1 MTYSDFGID
10 LKTSRVSGEVVTT
23 CPQCS
28 HTRKKK
34 KDKCLSVNLDKKTWH
49 CHHCSWSGVLKEIV
63 KKEYFKPVFTNK
75 TNLSEREL
83 TWFASRGISQ
93 ATINHFKITSQ
104 REWMPQKSAEVNT
117 IGFNY
122 FRNEELI
129 NTKFRD
135 AEKNFKLVKDA
146 ELIFFNLDALKNQSE
161 VYVCEGEFDCIT
173 LHQIGLI
180 NTISVPNGAQLGNN
194 NLIYL
199 ENCLSE
205 IENITKFYICT
216 DNDQAGRKLRNDLAE
231 RFGIENCDYIVFG
244 DCKDANECLQ
254 KYGAEK
260 TLEYAL
266 NPIQFPLEGSFTISD
281 MSDDIDDFYLN
292 GLPKGA
298 KTGISEIDRLLS
310 FHEGYITILTG
321 IPSHGKTT
329 LLDFLL
335 VRLLLNEAWAGAF
348 YSPEN
353 KPTKLHFSKI
363 AQILIGKSWDG
374 INRLSRQELNMVK
387 EFLDELFWFIKP
399 EKDYTIDSIL
409 SSVLQLKRRKGIKFF
424 VIDAWNKLEHLE
436 DSTTYIGRV
445 LDKIAVF
452 CELHQVHCFL
462 VAHPTKMR
470 KEKDGLK
477 YEVPT
482 LYDISGSAN
491 FYNKADSG
499 LSVYRDFE
507 TNKTFLNVQ
516 KVKFEHWGNT
526 GQIEL
531 NYDPISRRYY
541 VGEID
546 RMPYIRNTLNGI
558 EVVYPNQKYE
568 QTQFEIKTPF

>member
-1 MTYSDFGID
+1 MNYIDYGIEI
-10 LKTSRVSGEVVTT
+10 KSNRVSGEINTI

-34 KDKCLSVNLDKKTWH
+34 QDKCLSVNLDKKVWH
-49 CHHCSWSGVLKEIV
+49 CHHCGWDGAIKEIV
-63 KKEYFKPVFTNK
+63 KKEYFKPIFTNR
-75 TNLSEREL
+75 TNLSDREL
-83 TWFASRGISQ
+83 KWFESRGISQ
-93 ATINHFKITSQ
+93 STLNHFKITSQ
-104 REWMPQKSAEVNT
+104 REWMPQKNSEVNT

-129 NTKFRD
+129 NTKYRD

-199 ENCLSE
+199 ENCLNE
-205 IENITKFYICT
+205 IENINKFHICT

-260 TLEYAL
+260 TLNFAL
-266 NPIQFPLEGSFTISD
+266 NPIDFPLEGSFTISD
-281 MSDDIDDFYLN
+281 FSDEIDDFYLN
-292 GLPKGA
+292 GLPVGA
-298 KTGISEIDRLLS
+298 KTGLSEIDNNIS

-329 LLDFLL
+329 LLDFML
-335 VRLLLNEAWAGAF
+335 VRLLINEAWAGAF

-363 AQILIGKSWDG
+363 AQIITGKSWDG
-374 INRLSRQELNMVK
+374 QNRMSKAELVMVK
-387 EFLDELFWFIKP
+387 EFLEDLFWFIKP

-409 SSVLQLKRRKGIKFF
+409 GSVLQLKRRKGIKFF

-499 LSVYRDFE
+499 MSVYRDFD
-507 TNKTFLNVQ
+507 TNKTYLNVQ
-516 KVKFEHWGNT
+516 KVKFEHWGKT

-541 VGEID
+541 TNEID
-546 RMPYIRNTLNGI
+546 RRPYIREGLNGI
-558 EVVYPNQKYE
+558 ELNYYSKKEDEMYNLPLN
-568 QTQFEIKTPF
+568 F

>member
-1 MTYSDFGID
+1 MDYIDYGIEIRTN
-10 LKTSRVSGEVVTT
+10 KTHGEVQTT

-34 KDKCLSVNLDKKTWH
+34 TQKCLSVNLEKKVWH
-49 CHHCSWSGVLKEIV
+49 CSHCGWSGAIKEEV
-63 KKEYFKPVFTNK
+63 KKEYIRPIFTNR
-75 TNLSEREL
+75 TNLGEREL
-83 TWFASRGISQ
+83 SWFEKRGIST
-93 ATINHFKITSQ
+93 ATLNHFKVTCQ
-104 REWMPQKSAEVNT
+104 KEWMPQKNAEVNT

-122 FRNEELI
+122 WRNGELI

-161 VYVCEGEFDCIT
+161 VYICEGEIDCLT
-173 LHQIGLI
+173 LHQIGVI
-180 NTISVPNGAQLGNN
+180 NVISVPNGAQLGNN
-194 NLIYL
+194 NLVYL
-199 ENCLSE
+199 ENCLNDFD
-205 IENITKFYICT
+205 NITRFHLCT

-231 RFGIENCDYIVFG
+231 RFGVENCDYVIFG

-260 TLEYAL
+260 TAEFAL
-266 NPIQFPLEGSFTISD
+266 RPIQFPLEGSFTVSD
-281 MSDDIDDFYLN
+281 LADEIDDFYVN

-298 KTGISEIDRLLS
+298 KTGVPHIDELLS

-329 LLDFLL
+329 LLDFIL
-335 VRLLLNEAWAGAF
+335 VRLLVNEGWAGAF

-353 KPTKLHFSKI
+353 KPTKLHFSKL
-363 AQILIGKSWDG
+363 AQLLTGKSWDG
-374 INRLSRQELNMVK
+374 FNRLSKGELEMVK

-399 EKDYTIDSIL
+399 EKDYTIDTIL
-409 SSVLQLKRRKGIKFF
+409 ASVLQLKRRKGIKFF

-436 DSTTYIGRV
+436 DSSTYIGRV

-462 VAHPTKMR
+462 VAHPTKM
-470 KEKDGLK
+470 KKTQDGVT
-477 YEVPT
+477 YEIPT

-491 FYNKADSG
+491 FYNKADTG
-499 LSVYRDFE
+499 LSIYRDF
-507 TNKTFLNVQ
+507 TNNKTYLIVQ
-516 KVKFEHWGNT
+516 KVKFEHWGKT

-541 VGEID
+541 AGELD
-546 RMPYIRNTLNGI
+546 RNPYIRNSLDGIKLNLYNHSNEDI
-558 EVVYPNQKYE
+558 
-568 QTQFEIKTPF
+568 QTSLPPF

>member
-1 MTYSDFGID
+1 MTYSDYGID
-10 LKTSRVSGEVVTT
+10 LKTSRVSGEVVTI

-34 KDKCLSVNLDKKTWH
+34 KDKCLSVNLDKKVWH
-49 CHHCSWSGVLKEIV
+49 CNHCGWSGALKEQV
-63 KKEYFKPVFTNK
+63 KKEYFKPIFSNK
-75 TNLSEREL
+75 TNLNEKEL
-83 TWFASRGISQ
+83 AWFANRGISQ
-93 ATINHFKITSQ
+93 ATLNHFKITSQ

-122 FRNEELI
+122 FRESELV

-135 AEKNFKLVKDA
+135 AEKNFKLIKDA
-146 ELIFFNLDALKNQSE
+146 ELIFYNLDALKNQSE

-173 LHQIGLI
+173 LHQIGLV
-180 NTISVPNGAQLGNN
+180 NVISVPNGAQLGNN

-205 IENITKFYICT
+205 IEHITKFHICT
-216 DNDQAGRKLRNDLAE
+216 DNDQAGRKLKNDLAE
-231 RFGIENCDYIVFG
+231 RFGIENCDFIVFG

-254 KYGAEK
+254 KHGAEK
-260 TLEYAL
+260 TLNYAL
-266 NPIQFPLEGSFTISD
+266 NPIQFPLEGSFTVADFSD
-281 MSDDIDDFYLN
+281 EIDDFYLN

-335 VRLLLNEAWAGAF
+335 VKLLLNEAWAGAF

-363 AQILIGKSWDG
+363 AQILTGKSWDG
-374 INRLSRQELNMVK
+374 PHRLSRPELNMVK

-409 SSVLQLKRRKGIKFF
+409 GSVLQLKRRKGIKFF

-452 CELHQVHCFL
+452 CELHHVHCFL

-546 RMPYIRNTLNGI
+546 RIPYIRNTLNGI
-558 EVVYPNQKYE
+558 EVVYPNKRFE
-568 QTQFEIKTPF
+568 QTQFETKIPF

>member
-205 IENITKFYICT
+205 IENITKFHICT
-216 DNDQAGRKLRNDLAE
+216 DNDQAGRKLKQDLAE

>member
-1 MTYSDFGID
+1 MTYEDYGIE
-10 LKTSRVSGEVVTT
+10 LKSNKTSGEVQTI

-34 KDKCLSVNLDKKTWH
+34 KDKCLSVNLDKKVWH
-49 CHHCSWSGVLKEIV
+49 CHHCGWDGLIKEEV
-63 KKEYFKPVFTNK
+63 KKEYIRPIFTNR
-75 TNLSEREL
+75 TNLGEKEL
-83 TWFASRGISQ
+83 SWFEKRGIST
-93 ATINHFKITSQ
+93 ATLNHFKVTCQ
-104 REWMPQKSAEVNT
+104 KEWMPQKNAEVNT

-122 FRNEELI
+122 WRNGELI

-161 VYVCEGEFDCIT
+161 VYVCEGEIDCLT
-173 LHQIGLI
+173 LHQIGVI
-180 NTISVPNGAQLGNN
+180 NVISVPNGAQLGNN

-199 ENCLSE
+199 ENCLNDFD
-205 IENITKFYICT
+205 NITRFHLCT

-231 RFGIENCDYIVFG
+231 RFGVENCDYVIFG

-260 TLEYAL
+260 TAEFAL
-266 NPIQFPLEGSFTISD
+266 RPIQFPLEGSFTVSD
-281 MSDDIDDFYLN
+281 LADEIDDFYVN

-298 KTGISEIDRLLS
+298 KTGMPHIDELLS

-329 LLDFLL
+329 LLDFIL
-335 VRLLLNEAWAGAF
+335 VRLLVNEAWAGAF

-353 KPTKLHFSKI
+353 KPTKLHFSKL
-363 AQILIGKSWDG
+363 AQLLTGKSWDG
-374 INRLSRQELNMVK
+374 FNRLSKGELEMVK

-399 EKDYTIDSIL
+399 EKDYTIDTIL
-409 SSVLQLKRRKGIKFF
+409 ASVLQLKRRKGIKFF

-436 DSTTYIGRV
+436 DSSTYIGRV

-462 VAHPTKMR
+462 VAHPTKM
-470 KEKDGLK
+470 KKTQDGVT
-477 YEVPT
+477 YEIPT

-491 FYNKADSG
+491 FYNKADTG
-499 LSVYRDFE
+499 LSIYRDF
-507 TNKTFLNVQ
+507 TNNKTYLIVQ
-516 KVKFEHWGNT
+516 KVKFEHWGKT

-541 VGEID
+541 AGELD
-546 RMPYIRNTLNGI
+546 RNPYIRNSLDGIKLNLYNHSNEDI
-558 EVVYPNQKYE
+558 
-568 QTQFEIKTPF
+568 QTSLPPF

>member
-1 MTYSDFGID
+1 MTYSDYGID
-10 LKTSRVSGEVVTT
+10 LKTSRVSGEVVTI

-49 CHHCSWSGVLKEIV
+49 CHHCSWSGVLKEVV
-63 KKEYFKPVFTNK
+63 KKEYFKPIFSNK
-75 TNLSEREL
+75 TNLNEKEL
-83 TWFASRGISQ
+83 AWFLNRGISQ
-93 ATINHFKITSQ
+93 ATLNYFKITSQ

-122 FRNEELI
+122 FREGELV

-135 AEKNFKLVKDA
+135 AEKNFKLIKDA
-146 ELIFFNLDALKNQSE
+146 ELIFYNLDALKNQSE

-173 LHQIGLI
+173 LHQIGLV
-180 NTISVPNGAQLGNN
+180 NVISVPNGAQLGNN

-205 IENITKFYICT
+205 IEHITKFHICT
-216 DNDQAGRKLRNDLAE
+216 DNDQAGRKLKNDLAE
-231 RFGIENCDYIVFG
+231 RFGIENCDFIVFG

-254 KYGAEK
+254 KHGAEK
-260 TLEYAL
+260 TLNYAL
-266 NPIQFPLEGSFTISD
+266 NPIQFPLEGSFTVADFSD
-281 MSDDIDDFYLN
+281 EIDDFYLN

-363 AQILIGKSWDG
+363 AQILTGKSWDG
-374 INRLSRQELNMVK
+374 PHRLSRIELNMVK

-409 SSVLQLKRRKGIKFF
+409 GSVLQLKRRKGIKFF

-452 CELHQVHCFL
+452 CELHHVHCFL

-558 EVVYPNQKYE
+558 EVVYPNKRFE
-568 QTQFEIKTPF
+568 QTQFETKIPF

>member
-1 MTYSDFGID
+1 MTYLDFGID

-49 CHHCSWSGVLKEIV
+49 CHHCSWSGVLKEQV

-83 TWFASRGISQ
+83 AWFASRGISQ

-205 IENITKFYICT
+205 IENITKFHICT
-216 DNDQAGRKLRNDLAE
+216 DNDQAGRKLKQDLAE

-374 INRLSRQELNMVK
+374 VNRLSRQELNMVK

-399 EKDYTIDSIL
+399 EKDYTIDTIL
-409 SSVLQLKRRKGIKFF
+409 ASVLQLKRRKGIKFF

>member
-1 MTYSDFGID
+1 MTYEDYGIE
-10 LKTSRVSGEVVTT
+10 LKSNKTSGEVVTI

-28 HTRKKK
+28 HLRKKK
-34 KDKCLSVNLDKKTWH
+34 KDKCLSVNLDKKVWH
-49 CHHCSWSGVLKEIV
+49 CHHCGWDGAIREEV
-63 KKEYFKPVFTNK
+63 KKEYFKPTFSNR
-75 TNLSEREL
+75 TNLGDKEL
-83 TWFASRGISQ
+83 KWFESRGIST
-93 ATINHFKITSQ
+93 ASLNHFKVTCQ
-104 REWMPQKSAEVNT
+104 KEWMPQKNAEVNT

-122 FRNEELI
+122 WREGELV

-135 AEKNFKLVKDA
+135 AEKNFKLIKDA
-146 ELIFFNLDALKNQSE
+146 ELIFFNLDALKNSSE
-161 VYVCEGEFDCIT
+161 VYVCEGEIDCIT

-180 NTISVPNGAQLGNN
+180 NVISVPNGAQLGNN

-199 ENCLSE
+199 ENCLKE
-205 IENITKFYICT
+205 IENIHRFHICT
-216 DNDQAGRKLRNDLAE
+216 DNDQAGRKLRNNLAE
-231 RFGIENCDYIVFG
+231 RFGIENCDYIIFG

-260 TLEYAL
+260 TLSFAL
-266 NPIQFPLEGSFTISD
+266 SPIQFPLEGSFTISD
-281 MSDDIDDFYLN
+281 ISDDIDDFYLN

-298 KTGISEIDRLLS
+298 KTGINEIDEHIS

-363 AQILIGKSWDG
+363 AQLLTGKSWDG
-374 INRLSRQELNMVK
+374 YNRLSKGELEMVK
-387 EFLDELFWFIKP
+387 EFLEDLFWFIKP
-399 EKDYTIDSIL
+399 EKDYSIDTIL

-436 DSTTYIGRV
+436 DSTTYVGRV

-452 CELHQVHCFL
+452 CELHQIHCFL

-470 KEKDGLK
+470 KRQDGIA
-477 YEVPT
+477 YEIPT
-482 LYDISGSAN
+482 LYDIAGSAN

-499 LSVYRDFE
+499 LSIYRDFT
-507 TNKTFLNVQ
+507 TNKTYLIVQ
-516 KVKFEHWGNT
+516 KVKFEHWGKT

-546 RMPYIRNTLNGI
+546 RMPYIRTTLNGI
-558 EVVYPNQKYE
+558 EVVNRTQTFE
-568 QTQFEIKTPF
+568 QIKIEPFTPF

>member
-34 KDKCLSVNLDKKTWH
+34 TDKCLSVNLDKKVWH
-49 CHHCSWSGVLKEIV
+49 CNHCGWSGALKEQV

-75 TNLSEREL
+75 TNLNEREL
-83 TWFASRGISQ
+83 AWFASRGISQ

-205 IENITKFYICT
+205 IENITKFHICT
-216 DNDQAGRKLRNDLAE
+216 DNDQAGRKLKQDLAE

-374 INRLSRQELNMVK
+374 VNRLSRQELNMVK

-399 EKDYTIDSIL
+399 EKDYTIDTIL
-409 SSVLQLKRRKGIKFF
+409 ASVLQLKRRKGIKFF

-558 EVVYPNQKYE
+558 EVVYQNQKYE

>member
-34 KDKCLSVNLDKKTWH
+34 KDKCLSVNLDKKVWH
-49 CHHCSWSGVLKEIV
+49 CNHCGWSGALKEQV

-75 TNLSEREL
+75 TNLNEREL
-83 TWFASRGISQ
+83 AWFASRGISQ

-205 IENITKFYICT
+205 IENITKFHICT
-216 DNDQAGRKLRNDLAE
+216 DNDQAGRKLKQDLAE

-374 INRLSRQELNMVK
+374 VNRLSRQELNMVK

-470 KEKDGLK
+470 KEKDGL
-477 YEVPT
+477 
-482 LYDISGSAN
+482 
-491 FYNKADSG
+491 
-499 LSVYRDFE
+499 
-507 TNKTFLNVQ
+507 
-516 KVKFEHWGNT
+516 
-526 GQIEL
+526 
-531 NYDPISRRYY
+531 
-541 VGEID
+541 
-546 RMPYIRNTLNGI
+546 
-558 EVVYPNQKYE
+558 
-568 QTQFEIKTPF
+568 

>member
-1 MTYSDFGID
+1 MTYEDYGIE
-10 LKTSRVSGEVVTT
+10 LKSNKTSGEVVTT

-28 HTRKKK
+28 HSRKKK
-34 KDKCLSVNLDKKTWH
+34 KDKCLSVNLDKKVWH
-49 CHHCSWSGVLKEIV
+49 CHHCGWDGAIKEEV
-63 KKEYFKPVFTNK
+63 KKEYFKPIFTNR
-75 TNLSEREL
+75 TNLGEREL
-83 TWFASRGISQ
+83 AWFDKRGISS
-93 ATINHFKITSQ
+93 ATLNYFKITCQ
-104 REWMPQKSAEVNT
+104 VEWMPQKNANVNT

-122 FRNEELI
+122 FRDEELI

-146 ELIFFNLDALKNQSE
+146 ELIFFNLNALKNQSE
-161 VYVCEGEFDCIT
+161 VYICEGEIDCLT
-173 LHQIGLI
+173 LHQSGLI
-180 NTISVPNGAQLGNN
+180 NVISVPNGAQLGNN

-199 ENCLSE
+199 ENCLKE
-205 IENITKFYICT
+205 VEHITKFHLCT
-216 DNDQAGRKLRNDLAE
+216 DNDQAGRKLRHDLAE
-231 RFGIENCDYIVFG
+231 RFGFENCDYIVFG

-260 TLEYAL
+260 VMEYAL
-266 NPIQFPLEGSFTISD
+266 RPIQFPLEGSFTISD
-281 MSDDIDDFYLN
+281 LSDEIDDFYVN

-298 KTGISEIDRLLS
+298 KTGIPDIDELLS
-310 FHEGYITILTG
+310 FHEGYISVLTG

-335 VRLLLNEAWAGAF
+335 VRLLVNEGWAGAF

-363 AQILIGKSWDG
+363 AQLLTGKSWDG
-374 INRLSRQELNMVK
+374 YNRLTKAELEMVK
-387 EFLDELFWFIKP
+387 EFLDEIFWFIKP

-452 CELHQVHCFL
+452 CETNHVHCFL
-462 VAHPTKMR
+462 VAHPTKM
-470 KEKDGLK
+470 KKQQDGLT
-477 YEVPT
+477 YEIPT

-491 FYNKADSG
+491 FYNKADTG
-499 LSVYRDFE
+499 LSIYRDFE
-507 TNKTFLNVQ
+507 KNKTYLIVQ
-516 KVKFEHWGNT
+516 KIKFEHWGKT
-526 GQIEL
+526 GKIEL

-541 VGEID
+541 LGELD
-546 RMPYIRNTLNGI
+546 RMPYIKETLDGIKLNLYRNEDEFIPAKL
-558 EVVYPNQKYE
+558 
-568 QTQFEIKTPF
+568 PF

>member
-34 KDKCLSVNLDKKTWH
+34 KDKCLSVNLDKKVWH
-49 CHHCSWSGVLKEIV
+49 CNHCGWSGALKEQV

-75 TNLSEREL
+75 TNLNEREL
-83 TWFASRGISQ
+83 AWFASRGISQ

-205 IENITKFYICT
+205 IENITKFHICT
-216 DNDQAGRKLRNDLAE
+216 DNDQAGRKLKQDLAE

-374 INRLSRQELNMVK
+374 VNRLSRQELNMVK

>member
-1 MTYSDFGID
+1 MKYEDYGIEI
-10 LKTSRVSGEVVTT
+10 KSSRVSGEVVTT

-34 KDKCLSVNLDKKTWH
+34 KDKCLSVNLDKKVWH
-49 CHHCSWSGVLKEIV
+49 CHHCGWDGGIKEEV
-63 KKEYFKPVFTNK
+63 KKEYFRPIFTNK
-75 TNLSEREL
+75 TNLNEKEL
-83 TWFASRGISQ
+83 SWFEKRGISQ
-93 ATINHFKITSQ
+93 ATLNHFKITSQ
-104 REWMPQKSAEVNT
+104 KEWMPQKSAEVNT

-122 FRNEELI
+122 FRDEQLI

-146 ELIFFNLDALKNQSE
+146 ELIFFNLNALKNQSE
-161 VYVCEGEFDCIT
+161 VYICEGEFDCIT
-173 LHQIGLI
+173 MHQIGLI
-180 NTISVPNGAQLGNN
+180 NVISVPNGAQLGNN

-199 ENCLSE
+199 ENCLKDLEE
-205 IENITKFYICT
+205 IKKFHLCT
-216 DNDQAGRKLRNDLAE
+216 DNDMAGRKLKNDLAE
-231 RFGIENCDYIVFG
+231 RFGIENCDFIVFG

-260 TLEYAL
+260 TLNFAL

-281 MSDDIDDFYLN
+281 FSDEIDDFYLN

-298 KTGISEIDRLLS
+298 KTGIDKIDEFLS
-310 FHEGYITILTG
+310 FHEGYISVLTG

-329 LLDFLL
+329 LLDFVL
-335 VRLLLNEAWAGAF
+335 VRLLINEAWSGAF

-374 INRLSRQELNMVK
+374 YGRITKAELDMVK

-452 CELHQVHCFL
+452 CELQQVHCFL

-470 KEKDGLK
+470 KEKDSLQ
-477 YEVPT
+477 YEIPT

-499 LSVYRDFE
+499 LSIYRDF
-507 TNKTFLNVQ
+507 TNNKTLLNVQ
-516 KVKFEHWGNT
+516 KVKFEHWGKT

-541 VGEID
+541 TDTLD
-546 RMPYIRNTLNGI
+546 RMPYIRETLNGI
-558 EVVYPNQKYE
+558 VLNSR
-568 QTQFEIKTPF
+568 QTNEDIQPGIIPF

>member
-1 MTYSDFGID
+1 MTYEDYGIE
-10 LKTSRVSGEVVTT
+10 LKSNKTSGEVVTI

-28 HTRKKK
+28 YLRKKK
-34 KDKCLSVNLDKKTWH
+34 KDKCLSVNLDKKVWH
-49 CHHCSWSGVLKEIV
+49 CHHCSWDGAIREEV
-63 KKEYFKPVFTNK
+63 KKEYFKPTFSNR
-75 TNLSEREL
+75 TNLGDKEL
-83 TWFASRGISQ
+83 KWFESRGIST
-93 ATINHFKITSQ
+93 ASLNHFKVTCQ
-104 REWMPQKSAEVNT
+104 KEWMPQKNAEVNT

-122 FRNEELI
+122 WREGELV

-135 AEKNFKLVKDA
+135 AEKNFKLIKDA
-146 ELIFFNLDALKNQSE
+146 ELIFFNLDALKNSSE
-161 VYVCEGEFDCIT
+161 VYVCEGEIDCIT

-180 NTISVPNGAQLGNN
+180 NVISVPNGAQLGNN

-199 ENCLSE
+199 ENCLKE
-205 IENITKFYICT
+205 IENIHRFHICT
-216 DNDQAGRKLRNDLAE
+216 DNDQAGRKLRNNLAE
-231 RFGIENCDYIVFG
+231 RFGIENCDYIIFG

-260 TLEYAL
+260 TLSFAL
-266 NPIQFPLEGSFTISD
+266 SPIQFPLEGSFTISD
-281 MSDDIDDFYLN
+281 ISDDIDDFYLN

-298 KTGISEIDRLLS
+298 KTGINEIDEHIS

-363 AQILIGKSWDG
+363 AQLLTGKSWDG
-374 INRLSRQELNMVK
+374 YNRLSKGELEMVK
-387 EFLDELFWFIKP
+387 EFLEDLFWFIKP
-399 EKDYTIDSIL
+399 EKDYSIDTIL

-436 DSTTYIGRV
+436 DSTTYVGRV

-452 CELHQVHCFL
+452 CELHQIHCFL

-470 KEKDGLK
+470 KRQDGIA
-477 YEVPT
+477 YEIPT
-482 LYDISGSAN
+482 LYDIAGSAN

-499 LSVYRDFE
+499 LSIYRDFT
-507 TNKTFLNVQ
+507 TNKTYLIVQ
-516 KVKFEHWGNT
+516 KVKFEHWGKT

-546 RMPYIRNTLNGI
+546 RMPYIRTTLNGI
-558 EVVYPNQKYE
+558 EVVNRTQTFE
-568 QTQFEIKTPF
+568 QIKIEPFTPF